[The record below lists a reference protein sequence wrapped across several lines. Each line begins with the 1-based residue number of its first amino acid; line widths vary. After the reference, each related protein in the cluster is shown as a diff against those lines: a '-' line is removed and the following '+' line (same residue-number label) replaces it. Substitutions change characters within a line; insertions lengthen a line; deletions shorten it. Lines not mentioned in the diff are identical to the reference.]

1 MPPSSNITTKN
12 LTDEQVWAAT
22 KYGYQSRHNFALSR
36 TSGPSGWVLTIN
48 ASFRAAYREPL
59 LRGIKTVDATIKA
72 WWKRIYELIREM
84 LVVERLRQLDDVEQR
99 TSTGLPGIPIEAY
112 SPIFQWLRGPRLNS
126 AAGAR
131 DEVIAEF
138 GGDAGKLASEILRLR
153 TAMGQA
159 ANALTQASASSDI
172 IF

>member
-1 MPPSSNITTKN
+1 VDTHQDITSHCRELPAPSF
-12 LTDEQVWAAT
+12 DQ
-22 KYGYQSRHNFALSR
+22 
-36 TSGPSGWVLTIN
+36 N

-72 WWKRIYELIREM
+72 WRKRIYELSREM

-99 TSTGLPGIPIEAY
+99 ASTGLPGNPIEAY

-126 AAGAR
+126 AAGAH

-138 GGDAGKLASEILRLR
+138 GGDASKLASEILRLR
-153 TAMGQA
+153 TAMRQA
-159 ANALTQASASSDI
+159 ANALTQASAGRDI
-172 IF
+172 IFHQR